1 MAARHRYR
9 KKDDRTVV
17 AVRLNLETRGFS
29 YIKWGGE
36 QVCKQG
42 DWLVDNDGEVYTV
55 DAVVF
60 ARTYRMVSPGNFV
73 KVTPVWAEVATAPG
87 NVKTKEGESHYV
99 AGDYL
104 VYNNED
110 GTDAYYITRDK
121 FTEMYEPDE

>member
-29 YIKWGGE
+29 YNKWGGE

-42 DWLVDNDGEVYTV
+42 DWLIDNDGEVYTV

-60 ARTYRMVSPGNFV
+60 ARTYRMVSPGTFV